1 MKTTLN
7 KIRAHKPCREGWE
20 KLLRG
25 LGKTKAD
32 DEPLWID
39 QILDHNGLDD
49 ALWCL
54 RAVAG
59 CDREIRLYAVWC
71 ARRVQHLMTDLR
83 SVSALDV
90 AERFAR
96 GEASDKELAEAAKAA
111 KAAMAAAERSA
122 KAAMAAEVAEV
133 AAARFAKAA
142 AMAAEAAAR
151 SAEAAELVLLVAAWA
166 AWAAWAATK
175 NAERD
180 AQADELRRI
189 CREMR
194 EDGR

>member
-7 KIRAHKPCREGWE
+7 KIRVHSPCKEGWQ

-25 LGKTKAD
+25 LGKTAAD

-39 QILDHNGLDD
+39 QILDINGLDD

-71 ARRVQHLMTDLR
+71 ARRVQHLMTDPR
-83 SVSALDV
+83 SIAALDV
-90 AERFAR
+90 AERHAR
-96 GEASDKELAEAAKAA
+96 GEASDKELAEAW
-111 KAAMAAAERSA
+111 AAA
-122 KAAMAAEVAEV
+122 
-133 AAARFAKAA
+133 AAAAWTAA
-142 AMAAEAAAR
+142 WPAAWAAAAEAARA
-151 SAEAAELVLLVAAWA
+151 AAWA
-166 AWAAWAATK
+166 AEAARAAAWAAEAARA
-175 NAERD
+175 AEARD
-180 AQADELRRI
+180 TELAAQAEELRRI

-194 EDGR
+194 ENGR